1 MAFPPPGAQDPN
13 PSSLPSGGP
22 IPGTLHLLPLR
33 ERLALV
39 TETMREL
46 SRQTDPQN
54 MAKVY
59 LRHLRQLLPND
70 GLVAVSR
77 RDLPS
82 PHYRVTRSSRWKE
95 EIDPWL
101 QREKLPVVTGGI
113 LGDLLYGNEP
123 RILEELRVE
132 PGDPASTLASRSA
145 TPRRS
150 PRDQRHRSIVRR
162 NAGAAARP
170 FHRGG

>member
-59 LRHLRQLLPND
+59 LRHLRQLLISFTFIN
-70 GLVAVSR
+70 LVIVLA
-77 RDLPS
+77 
-82 PHYRVTRSSRWKE
+82 E
-95 EIDPWL
+95 EGK
-101 QREKLPVVTGGI
+101 R
-113 LGDLLYGNEP
+113 
-123 RILEELRVE
+123 
-132 PGDPASTLASRSA
+132 
-145 TPRRS
+145 
-150 PRDQRHRSIVRR
+150 
-162 NAGAAARP
+162 
-170 FHRGG
+170 